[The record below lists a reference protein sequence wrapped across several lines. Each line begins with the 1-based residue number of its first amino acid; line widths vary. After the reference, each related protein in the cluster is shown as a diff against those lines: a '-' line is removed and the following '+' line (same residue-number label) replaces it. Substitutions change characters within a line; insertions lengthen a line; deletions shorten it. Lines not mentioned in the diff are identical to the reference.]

1 MRMTVRRVLIVD
13 DDDGIREVAKMSL
26 ELVAGWE
33 VATAASGAEGLER
46 ARELRPEGI
55 LLDVMMPGMDG
66 PATLAA
72 LRAGGDD
79 VAATP
84 VIFLTA
90 KVQAAERT
98 RFAELD
104 VTGLIAK
111 PFDPMQLAAQIAEL
125 FEWSP

>member
-1 MRMTVRRVLIVD
+1 MLIID

-33 VATAASGAEGLER
+33 VVDRRRRAPRAS
-46 ARELRPEGI
+46 ARPRESRPEGI
-55 LLDVMMPGMDG
+55 LLDVMMPGLDG
-66 PATLAA
+66 PATLASCA
-72 LRAGGDD
+72 PTTPSAS
-79 VAATP
+79 TP

-104 VTGLIAK
+104 VAGLIAK
-111 PFDPMQLAAQIAEL
+111 PFDPMKLASQIAEL
-125 FEWSP
+125 FGWAP

>member
-1 MRMTVRRVLIVD
+1 VTTRRVLIID

-33 VATAASGAEGLER
+33 AWTAASGPEGLER
-46 ARELRPEGI
+46 ARQARPEGI

-66 PATLAA
+66 PATLGE
-72 LRAGGDD
+72 LRGDPE
-79 VAATP
+79 VGTTP

-98 RFAELD
+98 RFAEMD
-104 VTGLIAK
+104 VAGLIAK
-111 PFDPMQLAAQIAEL
+111 PFDPMKLAGQIAEL
-125 FEWSP
+125 FGWAT

>member
-1 MRMTVRRVLIVD
+1 MARRLLIID

-33 VATAASGAEGLER
+33 VITASSGSDGLR
-46 ARELRPEGI
+46 QAREERPEGI

-66 PATLAA
+66 PATLSA
-72 LRAGGDD
+72 LRLDDD
-79 VAATP
+79 VGTTP

-98 RFAELD
+98 RFAEMD
-104 VTGLIAK
+104 VAGLIAK
-111 PFDPMQLAAQIAEL
+111 PFDPMKLSSQIAEL
-125 FEWSP
+125 FGWAG